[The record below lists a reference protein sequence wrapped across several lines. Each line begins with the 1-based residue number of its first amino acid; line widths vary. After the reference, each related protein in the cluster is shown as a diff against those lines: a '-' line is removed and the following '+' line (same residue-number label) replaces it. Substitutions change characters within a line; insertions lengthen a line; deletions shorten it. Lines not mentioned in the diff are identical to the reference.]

1 MTKLEYTFKND
12 TLFKM
17 LFVKYPD
24 LLKNLDFELPKLPK
38 ELNANDGAE
47 LWLKLFDAETEEEIA
62 EIEKLEVPIMQQA
75 IEAYRSITA
84 SKEFQEIERLRSKA
98 RHDEAQALH
107 HARLMESK
115 KWQSVIADKDK
126 LIADNKMLIA
136 DKDKLIAELRA
147 RLEGDKA

>member
-1 MTKLEYTFKND
+1 
-12 TLFKM
+12 
-17 LFVKYPD
+17 
-24 LLKNLDFELPKLPK
+24 
-38 ELNANDGAE
+38 
-47 LWLKLFDAETEEEIA
+47 
-62 EIEKLEVPIMQQA
+62 MQQA

-115 KWQSVIADKDK
+115 KWQSVIAK
-126 LIADNKMLIA
+126 LIADNDMLIA

-147 RLEGDKA
+147 RLEGDKT